1 VSLSTLDLLGRFGS
15 RLSLGARREISNVS
29 PVPLARR
36 VQSWRMPGMGRSEYI
51 RQMEAYGTDA
61 VVYPIVNRLFTAVG
75 EAEWEMWNR
84 LPGQQEE
91 DRTPATAP
99 VALAALELIQDAVP
113 GLITGTELHEA
124 GQQHNDLTGET
135 NIIVGRTPGV
145 AYPTDL
151 WPCRPD
157 RLEPVPARNGYL
169 EGWVYTSPDGER
181 LPLENEELLRH
192 KLPNPLDP
200 YRGMGPIQAL
210 LLELDSQRYGK
221 EWQAQ
226 FFANS
231 ARPGGII
238 EIDKRLDESEFD
250 ELRDRWQAQHQGVSK
265 AHRVAIIE
273 NGAKWVETAFNFR
286 DLQMVEMDSSARD
299 KALVAFGFPKSMLGI
314 VEDVNRANAEAGEY
328 VFARWLTVPRLK
340 RWRSMWNR
348 RLLPLYG
355 PDVPKRFELDF
366 VSPIPKNSEVA
377 IQELAAKSA
386 ALVSL
391 AGAGFDAG
399 KVLDMLEWPDLGYTA
414 PPPPTVVVP
423 PPPGQEG
430 PPSGEPSTAMAER
443 IIEGAMRWKVVG
455 HEDDSTCDDC
465 RKNFDKLY
473 RSRAAAYAD
482 YPGGKGYIKC
492 IGAQFGNECRCRV
505 EKRRA
510 K

>member
-1 VSLSTLDLLGRFGS
+1 MSLSALSLLGRFGD
-15 RLSLGARREISNVS
+15 RLSLGARRELENVS

-36 VQSWRMPGMGRSEYI
+36 SVTPWRMPGLGRAEYV
-51 RQMEAYGTDA
+51 RQMETYGTDA
-61 VVYPIVNRLFTAVG
+61 VVYPIVERLFTAVG
-75 EAEWEMWNR
+75 EAEWKVWNR
-84 LPGQQEE
+84 SASGQEE

-99 VALAALELIQDAVP
+99 AAMAALDLITDAVP
-113 GLITGTELHEA
+113 GLITGSELHEA
-124 GQQHNDLTGET
+124 GQQHNELTGET

-157 RLEPVPARNGYL
+157 RLDPVPMPNGYL
-169 EGWVYTSPDGER
+169 AGWVYTSPDGER

-192 KLPNPLDP
+192 KRPNPFDP

-210 LLELDSQRYGK
+210 LLELDSQRFGK

-226 FFANS
+226 FFQNS

-238 EIDKRLDESEFD
+238 EIDKRLDDTEFD
-250 ELRDRWQAQHQGVSK
+250 ELRDRWAEQHQGMSK
-265 AHRVAIIE
+265 SHRVAILE
-273 NGAKWVETAFNFR
+273 NGAKWTETAFNFR
-286 DLQMVEMDSSARD
+286 DLQMVEMDGAGRD
-299 KALVAFGFPKSMLGI
+299 KTLVAFGFPKSMLGI

-340 RWRSMWNR
+340 KWRAMWNK

-355 PDVPKRFELDF
+355 PDVAKRFELDF

-391 AGAGFDAG
+391 VGAHFDSA
-399 KVLDMLEWPDLGYTA
+399 KVLDMLEWPDLGYTE

-423 PPPGQEG
+423 PAPNDQPQDTPPAALAGREID
-430 PPSGEPSTAMAER
+430 A
-443 IIEGAMRWKVVG
+443 AMRWKVEG
-455 HEDDSTCDDC
+455 HEDDSTCNDC
-465 RKNFDKLY
+465 RDNFDKLY

-482 YPGGKGYIKC
+482 YPGGEGYIKC
-492 IGAQFGNECRCRV
+492 VGAQYGNKCRCKV
-505 EKRRA
+505 VKRKA
-510 K
+510 SS